1 MFRARS
7 IQSSLSLKDK
17 ILYIGENKTLFNES
31 DEKKL
36 IELSNEESLLGKSQ
50 KIVDN
55 FLKSKNKPHE
65 KIDDIKFFLG
75 FSSSSKKQS
84 NVHIN
89 ILVDNIGK
97 VLLKN

>member
-36 IELSNEESLLGKSQ
+36 FELSNEESLFEKSQ
-50 KIVDN
+50 KIQN
-55 FLKSKNKPHE
+55 
-65 KIDDIKFFLG
+65 
-75 FSSSSKKQS
+75 
-84 NVHIN
+84 
-89 ILVDNIGK
+89 LVFQPFRK
-97 VLLKN
+97 LSY